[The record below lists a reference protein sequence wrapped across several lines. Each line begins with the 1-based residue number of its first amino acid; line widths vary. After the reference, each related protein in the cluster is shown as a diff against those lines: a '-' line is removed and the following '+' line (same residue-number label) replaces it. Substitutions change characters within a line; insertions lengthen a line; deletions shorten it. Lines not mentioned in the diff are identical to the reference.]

1 MKIAVL
7 MVFGVASFALG
18 QPASSTEPPAVL
30 QSQVSFQFERVG
42 VPVPRYSLE
51 IHEDGTGRYQADEA
65 ASVPSQSSSAAQYM
79 GGKHIDRAITVSPAT
94 VAKIF
99 KQARSLDHFNIACE
113 SKAKN
118 VANTGK
124 KTLSY
129 VGLDGRGSCVYNYSD
144 NKNVAALSDMFLAIA
159 FTMDEGRRL
168 EFFHRYDRLGL
179 DAVSLRQLVVLERL
193 RLGLGPGRQLRFWRM
208 GFSGRRVRDQHY
220 SATARLSLPGAADP
234 RPKRWSSDC
243 CG

>member
-1 MKIAVL
+1 MKIAAL

-30 QSQVSFQFERVG
+30 QSQVSFQFERAG

-99 KQARSLDHFNIACE
+99 KQARSLDHFNIACD

-118 VANTGK
+118 IANTGK

-129 VGLDGRGSCVYNYSD
+129 VGPDGRGSCVYNYSD
-144 NKNVAALSDMFLAIA
+144 NKSVAALSDMFLAIA

-179 DAVSLRQLVVLERL
+179 DAEISTLAHEATEGRALE
-193 RLGLGPGRQLRFWRM
+193 LGTIAPTLESIERDTALIQ
-208 GFSGRRVRDQHY
+208 RVRLQ
-220 SATARLSLPGAADP
+220 AGKLLELSKD
-234 RPKRWSSDC
+234 
-243 CG
+243 

>member
-118 VANTGK
+118 IANTGK

-129 VGLDGRGSCVYNYSD
+129 VGPDGRGSCVYNYSD

-179 DAVSLRQLVVLERL
+179 DAEISTLAHEATEGRALE
-193 RLGLGPGRQLRFWRM
+193 LGTIAPTLESIERDTALIQ
-208 GFSGRRVRDQHY
+208 RVRLQ
-220 SATARLSLPGAADP
+220 AGKLLELSKD
-234 RPKRWSSDC
+234 
-243 CG
+243 